1 MTNIDTQSGICLE
14 DLLERQH
21 TPAARNRV
29 LLLINRN
36 IAGMFR
42 LMQGRCIAA
51 GLLACLAIGPL
62 SAAPADM
69 QFRNGLSAYSSGNYM
84 RALEIWLP
92 LAQHE
97 DAPSQAGV
105 GFIYHRGLG
114 VEVDDQKAF
123 FWLRKAAEHGQPEG
137 QMMLGTLY
145 FYGQGVGQSYV
156 QAYAWCDLAQDGGSA
171 DAEDCRGAALQSLR
185 SDRDLQQAFQLSTDL
200 HHRFGP
206 NR

>member
-1 MTNIDTQSGICLE
+1 M
-14 DLLERQH
+14 
-21 TPAARNRV
+21 
-29 LLLINRN
+29 LLLINRE

-42 LMQGRCIAA
+42 FMQGRFMAA
-51 GLLACLAIGPL
+51 GLLACLAVGPL
-62 SAAPADM
+62 SAAPADLE
-69 QFRNGLSAYSSGNYM
+69 FRNGLSAYNGGNYLK
-84 RALEIWLP
+84 ALEIWLP

-185 SDRDLQQAFQLSTDL
+185 SDRDLKRAFQLSTDL

-206 NR
+206 KR

>member
-1 MTNIDTQSGICLE
+1 MQ
-14 DLLERQH
+14 LLV
-21 TPAARNRV
+21 NRD
-29 LLLINRN
+29 

-42 LMQGRCIAA
+42 FMQARFAA
-51 GLLACLAIGPL
+51 TGLLAYLAINPL
-62 SAAPADM
+62 SAAPAD
-69 QFRNGLSAYSSGNYM
+69 QEFRNGLSAYDSGNYLK
-84 RALEIWLP
+84 ALEIWLP

-114 VEVDDQKAF
+114 VQVDDQKAF
-123 FWLRKAAEHGQPEG
+123 FWLRRAAEHGQPEG

-185 SDRDLQQAFQLSTDL
+185 SERDLKRAFQLSTDL

-206 NR
+206 KR

>member
-1 MTNIDTQSGICLE
+1 M
-14 DLLERQH
+14 
-21 TPAARNRV
+21 
-29 LLLINRN
+29 LLLINRE

-42 LMQGRCIAA
+42 FMHGSFMAA

-62 SAAPADM
+62 SAAPADLE
-69 QFRNGLSAYSSGNYM
+69 FRNGLSAYNSGNYLK
-84 RALEIWLP
+84 ALEIWLP
-92 LAQHE
+92 LAQNE
-97 DAPSQAGV
+97 DAPSQTGV

-156 QAYAWCDLAQDGGSA
+156 LAYAWCDLAQDGGSA
-171 DAEDCRGAALQSLR
+171 DAADCRGAALQSLR
-185 SDRDLQQAFQLSTDL
+185 SDRDLKRAFQLSTDL

-206 NR
+206 KR